1 MSSNVIDCA
10 VAFPSHFLLR
20 FRTPKSDR
28 GWEMEE
34 GRNGSER
41 GCWNGLG
48 QGMIVCPLG
57 IRGRHPG
64 VLLVEVE
71 IRDSNPSIL
80 ESTEATGNF
89 SVP

>member
-48 QGMIVCPLG
+48 QGMTVCPLG
-57 IRGRHPG
+57 IRGKHPG